1 MKELSSLD
9 GKSAKKKTV
18 QPALKKT
25 SKPASSSD
33 LRPLYAFLATLVL
46 YIVAMLLCNKYP
58 LGEYSFLQ
66 SDLKAQYAPFL
77 ALLRSKLTEIG
88 NVPKGHLLSYLCY
101 SFKLGLGKN
110 FIGTF
115 GYYLASPFNL
125 IYLLIDESQIDT
137 AVLIIVTLKL
147 SFASSFMCLFLG
159 SRTDNKKTLWP
170 ILLGIMYAF
179 SLYSQAFIFQIM
191 WLDGYMLLPLIL
203 FFTEKFIKKQNYL
216 SLVLSL
222 LVLFVSNYY
231 IAYMAGIFCFLY
243 LCVRLFAEK
252 IRIKKAICILVR
264 YALAAGFTALT
275 TAVLLVPVGL
285 DTIRNADQTVSSRGS
300 EALTYNPLSFLHL
313 VIIGDPREFSD
324 VLPSNYPFLFICLPV
339 TILLL
344 LYFISP
350 VFKGR
355 ERKIHA
361 VCVLGAFLS
370 TLVYPIDKAW
380 QVFDDP
386 NWFWHRHAFV
396 FLPLFLIISMK
407 VLFRA
412 KELARKDIIKAVLVI
427 YLFTVIGYTFGDIK
441 GHSDAVVYN
450 VLLATAYGLFLMG
463 YGVENWHEQ
472 LKDMPKLLS
481 PLMSMVVVFE
491 LIFAGPML
499 NNGIE
504 SMTLFGGPAAEY
516 SNSIV
521 SEQEFGKY
529 AKAKGNETGAFRAET
544 EKAPEFTTKF
554 YVEEGDAF
562 YGNYNG
568 LSFFNSNSNKKMQR
582 FMKQLGMPT
591 NYNYFAVGH
600 PSACPSVD
608 GFFSIGAVSSR
619 RNISFYPLEAKDSY
633 GSGLYFYANYDVLPL
648 AFAADKGAMDFD
660 FYKLEKDAK
669 EKNYYAFQ
677 NEWYRSLFPEAF
689 TEDFFKDIDADVIG
703 EPKITNGVAFNLNN
717 YMTREEYLTKNTSKA
732 KEEASKNV
740 VDPLGLEYTVESELK
755 ENITTL
761 QRTNEKL
768 PIAIEYEFKAP
779 STDEI
784 YGSIVS
790 GRILDYTEIYV
801 NGIKIHDFSS
811 NTYYS
816 QMFRIGSFEEGET
829 VKVSFLCKADSW
841 SYLNV
846 RFATFDNASFSEQFA
861 MIDRSK
867 VSVDQVSDGYA
878 KFTVKNVDPDETVIV
893 TTIPAEDGWELY
905 IDGQQF
911 PYKAYQDAFIAFN
924 VNDYVPFGTPKEYK
938 VELVYTAPGLKAG
951 AEVSCAGIVL
961 LAAFVF
967 IDKKITK
974 MKEKQDKN

>member
-9 GKSAKKKTV
+9 GKAAKKKTDI
-18 QPALKKT
+18 PALKKT
-25 SKPASSSD
+25 SKPGTASD
-33 LRPLYAFLATLVL
+33 LRPLYAFIVTLVL
-46 YIVAMLLCNKYP
+46 YVVAMLLCNKYP

-77 ALLRSKLTEIG
+77 ALLRSKITEIG
-88 NVPKGHLLSYLCY
+88 NVPKGHLLSYICY

-137 AVLIIVTLKL
+137 AVLFIVTLKL

-159 SRTDNKKTLWP
+159 LKTDDKKTLWP

-179 SLYSQAFIFQIM
+179 SLYSQAYIFQIM

-203 FFTEKFIKKQNYL
+203 FFTEKFIKKQKYL
-216 SLVLSL
+216 GLVLSL

-231 IAYMAGIFCFLY
+231 IAYMAGIACFLY
-243 LCVRLFAEK
+243 LVIRLFAEK
-252 IRIKKAICILVR
+252 IQLKKALCILLR
-264 YALAAGFTALT
+264 YALAAGFTALI

-300 EALTYNPLSFLHL
+300 EALTFGPLTFLHL

-350 VFKGR
+350 VFKGK

-370 TLVYPIDKAW
+370 TVVYPIDKAW

-407 VLFRA
+407 VLFKA
-412 KELARKDIIKAVLVI
+412 KELARKDIIKAVLAVYAFAI
-427 YLFTVIGYTFGDIK
+427 IGFTFGDIK
-441 GHSDAVVYN
+441 GHSDAVIYN
-450 VLLATAYGLFLMG
+450 VLLASVYGLFLMG
-463 YGVENWHEQ
+463 YGVQNWHEQ

-481 PLMSMVVVFE
+481 PLLSMIVVFE

-529 AKAKGNETGAFRAET
+529 AKATGAATGAFRAET

-554 YVEEGDAF
+554 YVEEGEAF

-582 FMKQLGMPT
+582 FVKQLGMPA
-591 NYNYFAVGH
+591 NYNYFAIGH
-600 PSACPSVD
+600 TSACPSID
-608 GFFSIGAVSSR
+608 SFFSIGAVSSR
-619 RNISFYPLEAKDSY
+619 RDISFYPLEAKDSY
-633 GSGLYFYANYDVLPL
+633 GSELYFYANYDVLPL
-648 AFAADKGAMDFD
+648 AFAADNGAMAFD

-677 NEWYRSLFPEAF
+677 NEWYRSMFPEAF
-689 TEDFFKDIDADVIG
+689 TEDFFKDIDPDIIG

-717 YMTREEYLTKNTSKA
+717 YMTREEYLTKGTSEA
-732 KEEASKNV
+732 KQEAAKDI
-740 VDPLGLEYTVESELK
+740 VDPLGLEYMVADELK

-790 GRILDYTEIYV
+790 GRILDCTEIYV
-801 NGIKIHDFSS
+801 NGIRIHDFSS

-816 QMFRIGSFEEGET
+816 QIFRIGSFAEGET
-829 VKVSFLCKADSW
+829 VKVSFLCKDSSW

-846 RFATFDNASFSEQFA
+846 RFATFDLASFSTQAEK
-861 MIDRSK
+861 IDRTK
-867 VSVDQVSDGYA
+867 VIADLVSDGYA
-878 KFTVKNVDPDETVIV
+878 KFSVKNLDSDETVI
-893 TTIPAEDGWELY
+893 TTIPEEDGWQLY
-905 IDGQQF
+905 IDGQ
-911 PYKAYQDAFIAFN
+911 PVSYKVYQDAFIAFDAPSGN
-924 VNDYVPFGTPKEYK
+924 HT
-938 VELVYTAPGLKAG
+938 VELVFTAPGLKAG
-951 AEVSCAGIVL
+951 AVVSCAGIVL
-961 LAAFVF
+961 LAAFVL
-967 IDKKITK
+967 IDKKIAK
-974 MKEKQDKN
+974 MKEKQEKN

>member
-9 GKSAKKKTV
+9 GKPAKKKTDK
-18 QPALKKT
+18 PALKNKT
-25 SKPASSSD
+25 NSGTSSD

-46 YIVAMLLCNKYP
+46 YIVAMLLCNKAP

-137 AVLIIVTLKL
+137 AVLFIVTLKL
-147 SFASSFMCLFLG
+147 SLASSFMCLFLG
-159 SRTDNKKTLWP
+159 SKTDDKKTLWP

-179 SLYSQAFIFQIM
+179 SLYSQAYIFQIM
-191 WLDGYMLLPLIL
+191 WLDGYMLLPLVL
-203 FFTEKFIKKQNYL
+203 FFTEKFVKKQNYL
-216 SLVLSL
+216 GLVISL

-231 IAYMAGIFCFLY
+231 IAYMTGIACFLY
-243 LCVRLFAEK
+243 LIVRLIEEK
-252 IRIKKAICILVR
+252 TQIKKAICILFR
-264 YALAAGFTALT
+264 YAFAAGFTALI

-300 EALTYNPLSFLHL
+300 EALTFNPLDFVHL
-313 VIIGDPREFSD
+313 MIIGDPRDFSD

-361 VCVLGAFLS
+361 VCVLGAVLS
-370 TLVYPIDKAW
+370 TLVYPLDKAW

-412 KELARKDIIKAVLVI
+412 KELARKDIIKAVLVVYAFVI
-427 YLFTVIGYTFGDIK
+427 IGYTFGDIK

-450 VLLATAYGLFLMG
+450 VLLTAAYGLFLMG

-481 PLMSMVVVFE
+481 PLMSMVIVFE

-529 AKAKGNETGAFRAET
+529 AKAKGAVTGAFRAET

-554 YVEEGDAF
+554 YAEEGEAF

-582 FMKQLGMPT
+582 FIKQLGMPA
-591 NYNYFAVGH
+591 NYNYFAIGH
-600 PSACPSVD
+600 TSATPSIDS
-608 GFFSIGAVSSR
+608 FFSIGAVSSR
-619 RNISFYPLEAKDSY
+619 RNISFYPVEAKDSY

-648 AFAADKGAMDFD
+648 AFAADNGAMSFD
-660 FYKLEKDAK
+660 YYKLEKDAK

-689 TEDFFKDIDADVIG
+689 TKDFFKDIDPDVIG
-703 EPKITNGVAFNLNN
+703 EPKITNGVAFNENN
-717 YMTREEYLTKNTSKA
+717 YMTREEYLTKGTSEA
-732 KEEASKNV
+732 KKEAAKNIS
-740 VDPLGLEYTVESELK
+740 DPLGLEYTVADELK
-755 ENITTL
+755 ANITTL

-816 QMFRIGSFEEGET
+816 QIFRIGSFAEGET
-829 VKVSFLCKADSW
+829 VKVSFLCRDSSW

-846 RFATFDNASFSEQFA
+846 RFATFDIASFSEQA
-861 MIDRSK
+861 ETIDRTK
-867 VSVDQVSDGYA
+867 VTADLVSDGYA
-878 KFTVKNVDPDETVIV
+878 KFSVKNLDSDETVI
-893 TTIPAEDGWELY
+893 TTIPEEDGWQLY
-905 IDGQQF
+905 IDGQ
-911 PYKAYQDAFIAFN
+911 PASYKVYQDAFIAF
-924 VNDYVPFGTPKEYK
+924 DVPSGDHTA
-938 VELVYTAPGLKAG
+938 ELVFTAPGLKLG
-951 AEVSCAGIVL
+951 AVVSCAGIVL

-967 IDKKITK
+967 VDKKIAK
-974 MKEKQDKN
+974 MKEKQNKN